1 MKTIIPI
8 LAMMFL
14 VGCGNNSMNQ
24 SNPTN
29 SASSQPPAGS
39 SITNNPP
46 TNNNNI
52 VNNSPPAQVTNAPA
66 ITNNAG
72 TNLPAST
79 NQ

>member
-24 SNPTN
+24 PGSTN
-29 SASSQPPAGS
+29 SASSQPQTGS
-39 SITNNPP
+39 SNTNNPS
-46 TNNNNI
+46 TNNDNI
-52 VNNSPPAQVTNAPA
+52 VNNSPPAQMTNAPA
-66 ITNNAG
+66 ITNSAG